1 MPEAYGGVT
10 VDYCLGQKL
19 NANQDEEY
27 AKWNTEG
34 KNQGAEKYLPNSNL
48 FFRSHSRNVKYSK
61 FQMRVCVSK
70 YIQMYI
76 FKYSENVRKSER
88 LYSNVNYF

>member
-1 MPEAYGGVT
+1 MQSET
-10 VDYCLGQKL
+10 LR
-19 NANQDEEY
+19 E
-27 AKWNTEG
+27 